1 MTLKLYMDYHVPW
14 SITVGLRQRGID
26 VLAAFED
33 GAHEMLDPDLLD
45 RAGTLGRVLFTRDDD
60 LLREA
65 TRCQR
70 AGIPFGGV
78 IYAHQQAV
86 SIGQAVHDLEYI
98 ALAGDGA
105 DVENQVLYLPL

>member
-1 MTLKLYMDYHVPW
+1 LGVKLA
-14 SITVGLRQRGID
+14 SRRVGPRSRAA
-26 VLAAFED
+26 LAAAEC
-33 GAHEMLDPDLLD
+33 HPDLLD

-60 LLREA
+60 LLTEA
-65 TRCQR
+65 TRRQR

-98 ALAGDGA
+98 ALAGVSA